1 MKTIQIF
8 EPAMCCSTGVCG
20 PGVDSE
26 LIRMTGAVRNLR
38 KKDVNI
44 SRFNLTGNPG
54 AFVENQTI
62 RGLLESEGVDA
73 LPVTVVDGNLVK
85 KGMYPTNQELADWS
99 GVSIDEISKKP
110 QFQIKLNVSK

>member
-20 PGVDSE
+20 PSVDSE
-26 LIRMTGAVRNLR
+26 LIRVTGAVRNLR

-44 SRFNLTGNPG
+44 SRFNLTGDPG
-54 AFVENQTI
+54 AFATNQTI
-62 RGLLESEGVDA
+62 RDLLDSEGVNV
-73 LPVTVVDGNLVK
+73 LPVTIADGTIVK
-85 KGMYPTNQELADWS
+85 KGTYPTNQELADWS